1 MSVMLKQLGLL
12 MISMGSAIAV
22 AQPAAQAPVKPAP
35 QAAVAPVSV
44 KPAVAPTQPQMRVLL
59 KAAREA
65 RISSPMSGRIIS
77 IPFKMGQ
84 SFRRGDVLIA
94 FDCVHQEA
102 ELASATALL
111 EKMEKNLATKKNLSA
126 LSAVPAVEVELA
138 AADVAQARAQV
149 SRAKASVADCRVLA
163 PYHGNVV
170 KVVANHAESV
180 GPGSPLIEIVEAG
193 NLHVEAL
200 APSSWLTWLATGKKF
215 TIHVDEIGRE
225 VEAVVSAVGARVD
238 PVSQTIPISGRIVKE
253 VPGLRAGM
261 SGNARFASP

>member
-1 MSVMLKQLGLL
+1 MSVKLKQLIVLVVG
-12 MISMGSAIAV
+12 MGSAVAV
-22 AQPAAQAPVKPAP
+22 AQSPQQAAVKAAP
-35 QAAVAPVSV
+35 QAAVVSAPA
-44 KPAVAPTQPQMRVLL
+44 KPAAVAAQPQIRVLL

-65 RISSPMSGRIIS
+65 RISSPMSGRITS

-102 ELASATALL
+102 ELASASALL
-111 EKMEKNLATKKNLSA
+111 EKMEKSLATKKSLSA

-138 AADVAQARAQV
+138 AADVAHARAQI

-163 PYHGNVV
+163 PYNGSVV
-170 KVVANHAESV
+170 RVVANHAESV

-200 APSSWLTWLATGKKF
+200 APSSWLTWLAAGKKF

-261 SGNARFASP
+261 SGNARFAMP